1 MRVELTKVYLIQVLD
16 ENGYEMASEY
26 LICDRATA
34 LEHGKQMKEALK
46 DIEGGSSYEFYQ

>member
-46 DIEGGSSYEFYQ
+46 DVKGKGYEFYE